1 MFGARLPRSLHIFT
15 CTIRGF
21 FIHSAF
27 MCISPGFS
35 NVFSKGRSPYEAPET
50 PSGSSTD
57 GPTSTT
63 RRISP
68 LHADEYVQHYDE
80 RGHPV
85 NPESK
90 SFGKELRRAKNDI
103 LSTMGIV
110 VSEDANRGRN
120 EQQKIDAI
128 VAENDY
134 GLIMVTLDQIS
145 VFLGSWWTT
154 SLTGRIQVSSFWSIC
169 EGWLELNIC
178 LTTELQK
185 LYPCPH
191 HENHEPRACFPWSIW
206 FLLCWSSSLGDFD
219 MFIYLSASP
228 SRATGFHRTKLLPE
242 Q

>member
-1 MFGARLPRSLHIFT
+1 MGRRAYLNRLAL
-15 CTIRGF
+15 
-21 FIHSAF
+21 
-27 MCISPGFS
+27 
-35 NVFSKGRSPYEAPET
+35 GRSPYEAPET

-154 SLTGRIQVSSFWSIC
+154 SLTGRIQSFRSYTHVPITRIMSHERASLGAFGFYFAGVPAWAISTCLSIC
-169 EGWLELNIC
+169 RHHPLERLVSTVQNYFPNNDAGS
-178 LTTELQK
+178 K
-185 LYPCPH
+185 LV
-191 HENHEPRACFPWSIW
+191 RASFTV
-206 FLLCWSSSLGDFD
+206 LHT
-219 MFIYLSASP
+219 A
-228 SRATGFHRTKLLPE
+228 
-242 Q
+242 